1 MGIGNYK
8 PIKLYKYE
16 LGLPSQSGNYS
27 ENSNV
32 SYLLWAEVTDESGSR
47 SINDGMVSL
56 NDTKSFKIY
65 YRGYNPY
72 AKYRIEYYGNFYEIT
87 AARRVD
93 EKRFNWVL
101 TASTFL

>member
-8 PIKLYKYE
+8 PIKLYKFE
-16 LGLPSQSGNYS
+16 IGLPSQVGNYS
-27 ENSNV
+27 ENSNT

-47 SINDGMVSL
+47 SSRDGMVTLS
-56 NDTKSFKIY
+56 DTKTFKIY

-72 AKYRIEYYGNFYEIT
+72 ARYKIEYYGNFYEIT

-101 TASTFL
+101 TASTTL

>member
-8 PIKLYKYE
+8 QIKLYKYE

-27 ENSNV
+27 ENSNT

-47 SINDGMVSL
+47 STIDGKVSL
-56 NDTKSFKIY
+56 NDTKTFRIY

-72 AKYRIEYYGNFYEIT
+72 ATYRIEYYGNFYEIT

-101 TASTFL
+101 TASTIL